1 MKRRF
6 SRALGAISDLL
17 ALQGAAQD
25 TRQEIES
32 ELDLVDAAERLHRE
46 VSPRLMRD
54 VIGEVEFE

>member
-25 TRQEIES
+25 ARQDAES
-32 ELDLVDAAERLHRE
+32 ELDVIEAAERLHRA
-46 VSPRLMRD
+46 VTPRLMRD

>member
-1 MKRRF
+1 M
-6 SRALGAISDLL
+6 GAISDLL